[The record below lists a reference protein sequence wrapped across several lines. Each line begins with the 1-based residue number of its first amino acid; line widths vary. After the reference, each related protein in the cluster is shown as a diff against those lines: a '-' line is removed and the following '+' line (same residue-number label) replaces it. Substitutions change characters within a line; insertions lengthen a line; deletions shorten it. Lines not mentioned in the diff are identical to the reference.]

1 MEWPSVDDSSV
12 STFRYKLFS
21 EMQIGMKEKGGIRVR
36 SGIFMSFSMFFHLFH
51 KEESIRQTGKMYA
64 TSKPSNELL
73 TNLFFTGWDTRV
85 HDQSGEEIQC
95 RLSHDTLS
103 FK

>member
-12 STFRYKLFS
+12 SSFRYKLFS
-21 EMQIGMKEKGGIRVR
+21 EMKIGMKEKGSIHIR

-51 KEESIRQTGKMYA
+51 KEESIRKIGKMYA

-73 TNLFFTGWDTRV
+73 TIFFFTGWDARV

-95 RLSHDTLS
+95 RLSDDTLS

>member
-12 STFRYKLFS
+12 SSFCYKLFS
-21 EMQIGMKEKGGIRVR
+21 EMQIGMKEKGGICVR
-36 SGIFMSFSMFFHLFH
+36 SGIFMPFSMFFHLFH

>member
-1 MEWPSVDDSSV
+1 
-12 STFRYKLFS
+12 
-21 EMQIGMKEKGGIRVR
+21 MQIGMKEKDGIHVR
-36 SGIFMSFSMFFHLFH
+36 SGIFMPFSMFVRLFH
-51 KEESIRQTGKMYA
+51 HEESIRQTGKMYA

-73 TNLFFTGWDTRV
+73 TILFFTGWDRRV
-85 HDQSGEEIQC
+85 HDQNGEEIEC